1 MENPSVI
8 VIIFVMGMIAMMVEM
23 LIPGLILGTCGL
35 IAVIGAIVL
44 AYRSEIAPEWLG
56 HVLLGVS
63 VLSIPLFFAIW
74 RTLAPKI
81 MGHNDSEA
89 DFKPSSKDKVSM
101 LGMEGVTLSILVP
114 GGIADFDG
122 NRVDVVTQG
131 EMIEKGIR
139 VRVIDVSGNR
149 VMVEEVKGLAKQA

>member
-1 MENPSVI
+1 
-8 VIIFVMGMIAMMVEM
+8 
-23 LIPGLILGTCGL
+23 
-35 IAVIGAIVL
+35 
-44 AYRSEIAPEWLG
+44 
-56 HVLLGVS
+56 
-63 VLSIPLFFAIW
+63 
-74 RTLAPKI
+74 
-81 MGHNDSEA
+81 
-89 DFKPSSKDKVSM
+89 M